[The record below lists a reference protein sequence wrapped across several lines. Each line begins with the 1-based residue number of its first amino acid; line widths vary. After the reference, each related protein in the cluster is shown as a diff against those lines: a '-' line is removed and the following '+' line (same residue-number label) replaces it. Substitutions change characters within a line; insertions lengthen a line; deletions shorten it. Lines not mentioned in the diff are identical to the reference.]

1 MVRANSHRK
10 NSRDGIST
18 LADSDEITPLLE
30 SQAEETNRSGYVTFP
45 DSDKEWKKPPSFW
58 WIEVALWA
66 NVFLS
71 GFDGTITASTYA
83 AISSEFKASNQA
95 AWLTTSYLITSTA
108 FQPLYGR
115 FSDMFGRRICFFIST
130 LTFMAGC
137 LGCSVAPDMWTL
149 VFMRALTG
157 FGGGGLITMATVI
170 NSDLIPF
177 RQRGMYQAMQNIL
190 FGCGAVLGSGIGG
203 ILAESSV
210 GWRWCFGLQVPV
222 SILALVTGWI
232 VLENPDHTIMELD
245 PNDRFRSALKKL
257 DVSGSLLLVTGLG
270 FQLVGLS
277 MGGNE
282 YAWASKAVVSTVLVS
297 IALLAGFVVVEAKT
311 RAIPMIPLRI
321 LGEFQP
327 MAVQATN
334 VFVGF
339 SSYAFMFMI
348 PLYFQAVKG
357 DGASTAGLRLIV
369 PSLATPVGGVIAGS
383 MMQRGY
389 RLRYNVRIGTA
400 LMLLGNLLA
409 LSMGRSGSRWKEFF
423 YLVPANLGLGITNP
437 SCLFSFVSLFDH
449 TDQAV
454 ASSTVYLLR
463 SLGSIYGVTVT
474 AAIVQ
479 NVLKTG
485 LPAVLG
491 ESATELIEILR
502 KSVSAINDLPTEQQE
517 AVRGLYVHAVRISF
531 AASSAFALLAF
542 AFSWAHRTSSMA
554 REAK

>member
-1 MVRANSHRK
+1 MVRTNSHRK

-30 SQAEETNRSGYVTFP
+30 AQRSGYVTFP
-45 DSDKEWKKPPSFW
+45 DSDEEWKRPASFW
-58 WIEVALWA
+58 FIELALWA
-66 NVFLS
+66 NVFLA
-71 GFDGTITASTYA
+71 GFDSTITASTYA
-83 AISSEFKASNQA
+83 AISSELKASNQA

-137 LGCSVAPDMWTL
+137 LGCSVAHDMWTL
-149 VFMRALTG
+149 VFMRGLTG

-190 FGCGAVLGSGIGG
+190 VGFGAVLGSGIGG
-203 ILAESSV
+203 ILLERMN
-210 GWRWCFGLQVPV
+210 WRWCFGLQVPV

-232 VLENPDHTIMELD
+232 VLENPEHTIMELD
-245 PNDRFRSALKKL
+245 PKSRFRSALNKL
-257 DVSGSLLLVTGLG
+257 DVSGSLLLVTGLV

-277 MGGNE
+277 CGGNE
-282 YAWASKAVVSTVLVS
+282 YAWESKAVVSTVLVS
-297 IALLAGFVVVEAKT
+297 IALLAGFAVVEAKT
-311 RAIPMIPLRI
+311 RAIPMIPLRM

-327 MAVQATN
+327 IAVQATN

-348 PLYFQAVKG
+348 PLYFQAVRS
-357 DGASTAGLRLIV
+357 DSPSAAGLRLIV
-369 PSLATPVGGVIAGS
+369 PSLATPVGGVIAGW

-389 RLRYNVRIGTA
+389 RLCCNVRIGTA

-409 LSMGRSGSRWKEFF
+409 MSMGRSGSRWKEFF

-454 ASSTVYLLR
+454 ATSTVYLLR

-491 ESATELIEILR
+491 EDATELIEILR
-502 KSVSAINDLPTEQQE
+502 KSVSAINDLPAEQQV
-517 AVRGLYVHAVRISF
+517 AVRGLYAHAVRVSF

-542 AFSWAHRTSSMA
+542 AFSWAHRTSSMT
-554 REAK
+554 REVK